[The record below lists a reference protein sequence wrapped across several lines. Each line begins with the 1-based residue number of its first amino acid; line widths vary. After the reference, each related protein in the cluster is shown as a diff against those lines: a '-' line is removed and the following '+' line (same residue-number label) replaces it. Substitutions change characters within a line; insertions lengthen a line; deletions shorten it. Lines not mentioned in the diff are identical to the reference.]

1 MVVKVARV
9 GGRQDKEPFHSQEQT
24 EPQWL
29 VFVFGR
35 TVYDPRTMDTQVKA
49 TVLQEA
55 KDHIETVRAATVT
68 EIQNTSAH
76 IEQYRHAGNDPVAQK
91 LYAHFLKD

>member
-1 MVVKVARV
+1 
-9 GGRQDKEPFHSQEQT
+9 
-24 EPQWL
+24 
-29 VFVFGR
+29 
-35 TVYDPRTMDTQVKA
+35 MDSQVKA